1 MSTRKPL
8 YQRTF
13 LAILICVVIFILV
26 EAVPH
31 MVFGVSDDDP
41 RPGLLRITLNIL
53 LWFVIVPL
61 WFRLPNGG
69 EPFRDY
75 LTSIGLKSR
84 FPVLS
89 GILLGL
95 LAYAILIV
103 CIYAL
108 LGAFWRLTPDFY
120 IPPQIGKWLGCL
132 DSGIFEEIC
141 ARGVILAMLLKRF
154 KEWPAILISAAI
166 FGLGHMARVLV
177 GANINEAMT
186 LQVIRTFSWGVMVAY
201 MVVKTRSLVPGILY
215 HILGNLITIDVTL
228 AASSAEWVIRVIC
241 VGAPVAAAL
250 ASMLVCKLTLPLLR
264 KAGALTTNTLA
275 LSEYEKFL
283 NKIERG

>member
-1 MSTRKPL
+1 MSTRKSL
-8 YQRTF
+8 DQHTF

-31 MVFGVSDDDP
+31 MVFGVSDYDP

-53 LWFVIVPL
+53 LWFVIVPF

-75 LTSIGLKSR
+75 LASIALKSR

-95 LAYAILIV
+95 LAYAILMA

-120 IPPQIGKWLGCL
+120 ISPQIGKWLGAL

-177 GANINEAMT
+177 GADLDEAMA
-186 LQVIRTFSWGVMVAY
+186 LQVVRTFSWGVMVAY

-215 HILGNLITIDVTL
+215 HILGNLITIDVTWT
-228 AASSAEWVIRVIC
+228 ASSAEWVIRVIC

-250 ASMLVCKLTLPLLR
+250 ASMLICKLTLPLLR
-264 KAGALTTNTLA
+264 KAGA
-275 LSEYEKFL
+275 
-283 NKIERG
+283 